1 MNSAGSGHL
10 NFLNPTLNDSG
21 FLNFKNIK
29 PIQNNDLKTSSG
41 VFFINNSFETSNIKK
56 LLNLKLLNFFKNNNS
71 NGKILLTQ
79 NNNINVNLITQ
90 FKQSFNLK
98 THLHLPKIVIGV
110 LTLKFLKLCTYD
122 CQVITNF
129 FKQPLKV
136 QMWQIT
142 LLLIT

>member
-1 MNSAGSGHL
+1 MLFAL
-10 NFLNPTLNDSG
+10 PLIKND
-21 FLNFKNIK
+21 
-29 PIQNNDLKTSSG
+29 
-41 VFFINNSFETSNIKK
+41 
-56 LLNLKLLNFFKNNNS
+56 NS
-71 NGKILLTQ
+71 NGRILLTQ